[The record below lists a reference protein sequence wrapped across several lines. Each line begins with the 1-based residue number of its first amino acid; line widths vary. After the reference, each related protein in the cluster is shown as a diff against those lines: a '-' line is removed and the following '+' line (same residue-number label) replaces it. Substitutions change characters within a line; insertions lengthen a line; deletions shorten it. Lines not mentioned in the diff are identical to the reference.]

1 MNINKSLLN
10 RLAAKRAGTYKSP
23 FRKGGM
29 FQGTPHQSGGYWL
42 RWSETPDDW
51 SEIKGRAGEVLE
63 SVKHQ
68 GWYLDDFQDSVVFGI
83 VRKVRMRGG
92 VRFIAA
98 ISDPFNGDKYG
109 NGPALMEVNEDGSPV
124 WYDDA
129 REAARASDQIA
140 EQYAERERE
149 YQEKA
154 LERFNAEEAEGEAE
168 GTIKTARMEARE
180 LIAGIRQSTLAPSL
194 CQRMRAE
201 VARLREK
208 SREAWEKL
216 REARETMERLK
227 EFA

>member
-1 MNINKSLLN
+1 MKINQSLLN

-29 FQGTPHQSGGYWL
+29 FHGTPHKSGGYWL
-42 RWSETPDDW
+42 RWSETPEDW
-51 SEIKGRAGEVLE
+51 SELKGRADEVLE
-63 SVKHQ
+63 SVQHR
-68 GWYLDDFQDSVVFGI
+68 GWYLDDFQDSVAFGI
-83 VRKVRMRGG
+83 VRSVRMRGG

-109 NGPALMEVNEDGSPV
+109 NGPALIEVHEDGSPV

-129 REAARASDQIA
+129 SEAARASDQMA
-140 EQYAERERE
+140 QQYAERERE

-154 LERFNAEEAEGEAE
+154 LERCNAEEVAGEAAE
-168 GTIKTARMEARE
+168 TIKTARKEARE
-180 LIAGIRQSTLAPSL
+180 LITGIRESTLAPSL
-194 CQRMRAE
+194 CQRMRRE
-201 VARLREK
+201 VTRLREE
-208 SREAWEKL
+208 SRDAWEKL